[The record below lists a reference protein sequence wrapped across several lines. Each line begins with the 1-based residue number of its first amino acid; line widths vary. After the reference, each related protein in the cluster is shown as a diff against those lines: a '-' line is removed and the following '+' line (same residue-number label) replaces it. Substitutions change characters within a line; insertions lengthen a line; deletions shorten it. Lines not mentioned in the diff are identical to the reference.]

1 MRYPKKPIKL
11 HNTSSLVKVD
21 RARERIVKSPDELIR
36 LKIKKLEIDWVSG
49 FEANII
55 KFEKLKSY
63 KPNNHMSN

>member
-49 FEANII
+49 FEG
-55 KFEKLKSY
+55 
-63 KPNNHMSN
+63 NNKI